1 MDTITPC
8 VGKVTVVAKFL
19 QSKIHKPLDYS
30 KQKLVFTMQLCLSII
45 QLQIQNKEKEN
56 KKNNKSLIYSYML

>member
-8 VGKVTVVAKFL
+8 VGKLTVVATFL
-19 QSKIHKPLDYS
+19 QFKIHKPLDYS

-45 QLQIQNKEKEN
+45 
-56 KKNNKSLIYSYML
+56 

>member
-8 VGKVTVVAKFL
+8 VGKLTVVATFL
-19 QSKIHKPLDYS
+19 QFKIHKPLDYS

-45 QLQIQNKEKEN
+45 WLQIQNRN
-56 KKNNKSLIYSYML
+56 KKQSLFLLYAVN